1 VNSSQANQDIYIGH
15 DACRLRALSEA
26 GETNEKGMTAI
37 VIPHTHW
44 DREWYLP
51 YQEFK
56 IRLVRVIDTLLAF
69 CGMNWPV
76 KSFMLDGQVSVVE
89 DYLEMRPENRELMN
103 RLIGEG
109 RIKVGPWYTQPDES
123 LCTPE
128 SIVRNL
134 LIGKRIARRNGWHT
148 MKVGYLPDTFSHVS
162 TMPSILRGFGIDSF
176 VFTRGLGEEAD
187 SFPEEF
193 IWEAPDGSKVLACHL
208 LNGYCNA
215 AGLGVDPRGYMV
227 NYDETPDH
235 WGSVYLS
242 MYFREPRIDLE
253 GAVEAANRLLTAA
266 RERSAA
272 GVVPFM
278 NGCDHMPPQ
287 FSIPQIVDHLRS
299 GIGDVNFRLG
309 SLEDYVGAV
318 KLRLTNPKVYKGEM
332 RGCKRVQMLW
342 GVTSARMHL
351 KQLNLNTSAML
362 EKYLEPICTLAWL
375 HGAKYPEYE
384 IELAWRLV
392 LQNQA
397 HDSICGTGV
406 DVIHREDEIRFLQAR
421 QIASD
426 LSYFT
431 LRDLSS
437 RMGMKDAESFDS
449 LMAVYNPN
457 LVDENLPTVFRA
469 SLSDGEWEL
478 VDHEGKIFPI
488 QKLGESA
495 GMGFV
500 SDLGEYCALLT
511 VPPTAISELG
521 IRRTTKPTKH
531 VAHGDDWVENDFFR
545 VEFDPKRGGTMKIIQ
560 RAGQT
565 TYEGLNAI
573 MDDGDAGDTYNYSP
587 PRARNLRISSTDSK
601 TSVHV
606 ESGPV
611 AAVVRSRS
619 VIKVP
624 AEIDGDSRS
633 NHQVE
638 MPIETTIMIWKNLSR
653 IDIRT
658 TIENNAKDH
667 RVRAVFPLPHNV
679 DSSVADGHFAAVE
692 RSAKRSKGE
701 GWVESP
707 PQTHPSVT
715 WVDGSDGKAGLM
727 VAHRGLPEYELS
739 ENGSTLYLTLFRS
752 IGWLSRA
759 DTTVRPGHAGPAVAT
774 PDAQLLGAHTF
785 EYSIVPHEGDW
796 RRAYESVVSF
806 LYPPF
811 AIQVEKTSANPQP
824 VLSLVH
830 VHGRK
835 MVCTAL
841 KKAEDSDSVVLRLV
855 DYFGEGGNAEVHFGM
870 PLESVQRSD
879 LAEESISPIQVSGP
893 SFSVKLAPHEI
904 LTLLVAPSRGT
915 AP

>member
-1 VNSSQANQDIYIGH
+1 M
-15 DACRLRALSEA
+15 SEA
-26 GETNEKGMTAI
+26 NETSEKGMTAI

-56 IRLVRVIDTLLAF
+56 IRLVKVIDKLLAF

-76 KSFMLDGQVSVVE
+76 KSFMLDGQVSIVE
-89 DYLEMRPENRELMN
+89 DYLEMRPENRELLG

-109 RIKVGPWYTQPDES
+109 RVKVGPWYTQPDES

-134 LIGKRIARRNGWHT
+134 LIGKKIAKRNGWHT

-162 TMPSILRGFGIDSF
+162 TMPSILRGFGIDAF

-187 SFPEEF
+187 SLPEEF

-215 AGLGVDPRGYMV
+215 AGLGVDPRGYTAS
-227 NYDETPDH
+227 YDETPDH

-242 MYFREPRIDLE
+242 MYLSEPSIDLE
-253 GAVEAANRLLTAA
+253 GAVENVNRLLTAA

-272 GVVPFM
+272 HVIPLM

-287 FSIPQIVDHLRS
+287 FSVPQVVDHLRTS
-299 GIGDVNFRLG
+299 IRDVNFWLG
-309 SLEDYVGAV
+309 SLEDYVEAV
-318 KLRLTNPKVYKGEM
+318 KLRLTNPKLYKGEM
-332 RGCKRVQMLW
+332 RGCKRIQMLW
-342 GVTSARMHL
+342 GVTSARMYL
-351 KQLNLNTSAML
+351 KQLNLNTSAMM
-362 EKYLEPICTLAWL
+362 EKYLEPISTLAWL
-375 HGAKYPEYE
+375 YGARYPEYE
-384 IELAWRLV
+384 IESAWKLM

-406 DVIHREDEIRFLQAR
+406 DVMHRENEVKFLQAR

-431 LRDLSS
+431 LRELSG
-437 RMGMKDAESFDS
+437 RMGMKDAGSFEG
-449 LMAVYNPN
+449 LVAVYNPN
-457 LVDENLPTVFRA
+457 LVDETIPTIFRA
-469 SLSDGEWEL
+469 SLPGGEWEL
-478 VDHEGKIFPI
+478 VDHEEKVFPI
-488 QKLGESA
+488 QRLGESA

-500 SDLGEYCALLT
+500 TDLEEFGALLT
-511 VPPTAISELG
+511 IPPMAVSELG
-521 IRRTTKPTKH
+521 IRRAAKPTKH

-545 VEFDPKRGGTMKIIQ
+545 VELDAKRGGTMKIIQ
-560 RAGQT
+560 RSGQPDLV
-565 TYEGLNAI
+565 GLNAI
-573 MDDGDAGDTYNYSP
+573 ADDGDAGDTYNYSP
-587 PRARNLRISSTDSK
+587 PRARDIRITSAESK
-601 TSVHV
+601 ASVHI

-611 AAVVRSRS
+611 VAVVKVRS
-619 VIKVP
+619 VMKVP
-624 AEIDGDSRS
+624 AAMDGDSRS
-633 NHQVE
+633 SHVID
-638 MPIETTIMIWKNLSR
+638 MPIETTIMIWKSLPR
-653 IDIRT
+653 IDVRT
-658 TIENNAKDH
+658 TIDNVAKDH
-667 RVRAVFPLPHNV
+667 RVRAVFPLSFRAG
-679 DSSVADGHFAAVE
+679 SSIADGHFAAVE
-692 RSAKRSKGE
+692 RPAKRPKGE

-707 PQTHPSVT
+707 PQTHPSVA
-715 WVDGSDGKAGLM
+715 WVDVSDGKTGLM
-727 VAHRGLPEYELS
+727 VGHRGLPEYELS
-739 ENGSTLYLTLFRS
+739 EDGSTLYLTLFRS

-759 DTTVRPGHAGPAVAT
+759 DTIVRPGHAGPAVPT
-774 PDAQLLGAHTF
+774 PDAQMLGTHTF

-811 AIQVEKTSANPQP
+811 AIQVERSSASPQP
-824 VLSLVH
+824 VLSLAH
-830 VHGRK
+830 VHGRRI
-835 MVCTAL
+835 VCTTV

-855 DYFGEGGNAEVHFGM
+855 DYFGEGGEAEVHFGM

-879 LAEESISPIQVSGP
+879 LAEESIGPIQVSGP